1 MTLVYPDHFWKTGG
15 KALKIARGLLLLLSL
30 FSHEPDTFQPSP
42 VLLIFAVTPDR
53 CSEFL
58 TCLMEKAYLGGIKH
72 NLKNPRSWV
81 AVIRMDHRDTNVP
94 VFPPQSVFH
103 YTSHGGSGLLLY
115 YPHLLQSRSQVPP
128 SQVVRPP
135 CPSTWGSAT
144 GSASTKWNACGHDP
158 HRELPL
164 RCKFGLSLLLCCF
177 LKTMLWAFISAGR
190 TRCWG
195 TSNTA
200 LFHRTMI
207 HFVYRFVPLTTLS
220 CLKVMT
226 VFCIIVYFLNSV
238 IAQYSLKRVWQVN
251 EEWINA
257 KVSEGKA
264 RSMVART
271 TQVNTWETT
280 LE

>member
-144 GSASTKWNACGHDP
+144 GSASTNEMPVATTHTESYHCVASLGLVSCCAAFWKLCFGHLLAPGGRGVGGQVTRHYFTEQWYTSFIDSSP
-158 HRELPL
+158 
-164 RCKFGLSLLLCCF
+164 SLL
-177 LKTMLWAFISAGR
+177 WAA
-190 TRCWG
+190 
-195 TSNTA
+195 
-200 LFHRTMI
+200 
-207 HFVYRFVPLTTLS
+207 
-220 CLKVMT
+220 
-226 VFCIIVYFLNSV
+226 
-238 IAQYSLKRVWQVN
+238 
-251 EEWINA
+251 
-257 KVSEGKA
+257 
-264 RSMVART
+264 
-271 TQVNTWETT
+271 
-280 LE
+280 